1 MYPTNQI
8 ILGGD
13 TMFNPIDDI
22 DIQIQKMEAYR
33 QKLRQL
39 QNPQQEK
46 LIWDEIDAEV
56 APLSDEQ
63 KRRLLQDQ
71 DYFDTDRDLQIMV
84 QTEVINLVKGRIES
98 TEKGKELLAKQ
109 LKTIRK
115 LKDKIINDTNRE
127 MELFMK
133 FKEFSKQNP
142 TITYEEFLKSN
153 M

>member
-13 TMFNPIDDI
+13 TMFNPMDDI
-22 DIQIQKMEAYR
+22 DIQIQRMEAYR

-39 QNPQQEK
+39 QNPQPEK

-56 APLSDEQ
+56 SPLSDEQ

-71 DYFDTDRDLQIMV
+71 EYFDTDRELQIIV
-84 QTEVINLVKGRIES
+84 QTEIINLVKGRIES
-98 TEKGKELLAKQ
+98 TEKGKELLSKQ
-109 LKTIRK
+109 LKTIRR

-127 MELFMK
+127 MEMFMR

-142 TITYEEFLKSN
+142 TITYEEFLKAN